1 MQLDFFVSC
10 SLNLLQTGDG
20 LQVQE
25 CVLMSEE
32 RDCHVVCG
40 DRTFNVHSK
49 VLVHQSLFFAH
60 QLEHGITKVKLL
72 DVDLEVVQFLYDGV
86 VGNLSE
92 QNMAEQ
98 MMLAEKLGIQR
109 LKDELTEKLMLSL
122 TKGNVVAVGDLAQ
135 RCNAKQLLEK
145 SVQLIIDNSVKLTR
159 EEVVRYPALVL
170 AIMEGYTS
178 EASVVKEEIAVIKE
192 QLRELSEDMGEATV
206 Y

>member
-1 MQLDFFVSC
+1 
-10 SLNLLQTGDG
+10 
-20 LQVQE
+20 
-25 CVLMSEE
+25 MSEE

-49 VLVHQSLFFAH
+49 VLVHQSLFFAQ

-72 DVDLEVVQFLYDGV
+72 DVDPEVFAEVVQFLYDDV

-92 QNMAEQ
+92 QKMAEQ
-98 MMLAEKLGIQR
+98 MLLAEKLGIQR
-109 LKDELTEKLMLSL
+109 LKDELTEKLMLNL

-135 RCNAKQLLEK
+135 RCNAKQLLDK
-145 SVQLIIDNSVKLTR
+145 SVQLIVDNSVKLTR
-159 EEVVRYPALVL
+159 EEVVMYPALVL

>member
-1 MQLDFFVSC
+1 
-10 SLNLLQTGDG
+10 
-20 LQVQE
+20 
-25 CVLMSEE
+25 MSEE

-49 VLVHQSLFFAH
+49 VLVHRSLFFAQ

-72 DVDLEVVQFLYDGV
+72 DVDPEVFAEVVQFLYDGV
-86 VGNLSE
+86 VENLSE
-92 QNMAEQ
+92 QKMAEQ
-98 MMLAEKLGIQR
+98 MLLAEKLGIQR

-135 RCNAKQLLEK
+135 RCNA
-145 SVQLIIDNSVKLTR
+145 
-159 EEVVRYPALVL
+159 LVL

-178 EASVVKEEIAVIKE
+178 EACVVKEEIAVIKE

>member
-1 MQLDFFVSC
+1 
-10 SLNLLQTGDG
+10 
-20 LQVQE
+20 
-25 CVLMSEE
+25 MSEE
-32 RDCHVVCG
+32 RDCHVVCA

-49 VLVHQSLFFAH
+49 VLVHQSLFFAQ

-72 DVDLEVVQFLYDGV
+72 DVDPEVFAEVVQFLYDDV

-92 QNMAEQ
+92 QKMAEQ
-98 MMLAEKLGIQR
+98 MLLAEKLGIQR
-109 LKDELTEKLMLSL
+109 LKDELTEKLMLNL

-145 SVQLIIDNSVKLTR
+145 SVQLIVDKSVKLTR
-159 EEVVRYPALVL
+159 EEVVKYPALVL

-178 EASVVKEEIAVIKE
+178 EASVVKEMIAVIKE

>member
-1 MQLDFFVSC
+1 
-10 SLNLLQTGDG
+10 
-20 LQVQE
+20 
-25 CVLMSEE
+25 MSEE
-32 RDCHVVCG
+32 RDCHVACG

-49 VLVHQSLFFAH
+49 VLVQQSLFFAQ

-72 DVDLEVVQFLYDGV
+72 DVDPEVFAEVVQFLYDGV

-92 QNMAEQ
+92 QKMAEQ
-98 MMLAEKLGIQR
+98 MMLAEKLGIKR

-122 TKGNVVAVGDLAQ
+122 TKGNVVAVGDLAH
-135 RCNAKQLLEK
+135 RCNAKLLLEK